1 VITITF
7 QSVFSSKIHE
17 NNVFLFFKIYFF
29 DIINQNNKK
38 YTKKFKKKSRKSVS
52 SAKKHTTPKLRCVKS
67 LIKSFH
73 GGKKLPWISQHEMI
87 KVSSGLVHA
96 KKRCQP
102 VWFSC
107 PLTTQSMKWSVSS
120 ARGLFPL
127 WIQVRALWL
136 LIWWPLETYMVVNFR
151 VRKISWG
158 AHKAGPDTHVKLK
171 K

>member
-1 VITITF
+1 
-7 QSVFSSKIHE
+7 
-17 NNVFLFFKIYFF
+17 
-29 DIINQNNKK
+29 
-38 YTKKFKKKSRKSVS
+38 
-52 SAKKHTTPKLRCVKS
+52 

-120 ARGLFPL
+120 ARGLLPL

-151 VRKISWG
+151 IREISRG
-158 AHKAGPDTHVKLK
+158 AHKLARTLTLN
-171 K
+171 